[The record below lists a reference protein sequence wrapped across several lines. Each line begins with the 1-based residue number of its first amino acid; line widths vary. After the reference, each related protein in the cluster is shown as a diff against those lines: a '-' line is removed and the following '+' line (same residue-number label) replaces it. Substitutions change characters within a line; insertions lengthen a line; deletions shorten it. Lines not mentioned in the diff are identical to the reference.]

1 MSRIRDAN
9 PWWYL
14 LSCISAFLTFPF
26 RAIRW
31 RIMLRSSTSE
41 RRFQPYWRAVCIGFM
56 ANNVLPA
63 RAGELV
69 RSYAGTELIGV
80 PFSTA
85 LASVAVERIFDGVVL
100 ALLLGLA
107 VLLPGFPEGAQLRN
121 ASISALAVTWTAM
134 FVGALA
140 FLIVLAWNK
149 DRALPLAERMIR
161 RVVPGRVGPAVIRV
175 LENLVAGL
183 SVLRSFGDLF
193 WVIAWSFA
201 VWIANAASY
210 LLAFR
215 AFGVDVPADAA
226 LLLPSIVAF
235 GVAIPNSPGFFGV
248 FEGISRLV
256 LGLFGVAGTTAI
268 TFAIGIHLGWYVPIT
283 ILGLVL
289 LARSGLSLHK
299 LRGGSAVKA
308 EP

>member
-1 MSRIRDAN
+1 
-9 PWWYL
+9 
-14 LSCISAFLTFPF
+14 
-26 RAIRW
+26 
-31 RIMLRSSTSE
+31 MLRSQTSE

-121 ASISALAVTWTAM
+121 ASISALAITWTAM

-149 DRALPLAERMIR
+149 DRALPIAERMIG
-161 RVVPGRVGPAVIRV
+161 RVVPARVRPAVIRV
-175 LENLVAGL
+175 LENLVGGL
-183 SVLRSFGDLF
+183 SVLRSLGDLVL
-193 WVIAWSFA
+193 VIVWSFA
-201 VWIANAASY
+201 VWLANAASY

-289 LARSGLSLHK
+289 LARSGLSLHS
-299 LRGGSAVKA
+299 LRAGGSAAKA